1 MRPTAEGQEEQNRD
15 KPKPESRPEPR
26 EAEKPA
32 EPAAAAP
39 TPAPEPP
46 YEPYER
52 YVETPEPIW
61 QPEPTSPAPMFVEA
75 AESSTLPAA
84 PFAQPA
90 EEPQFDEPR
99 FDEPSYDA
107 PRFDEPRFDE
117 DDEDDDEDEEDDDE
131 DPEGHGGTEELGAAG
146 SEGEEKEGESPSAES
161 RRRRSRGRR
170 GGRRRNGRD
179 AAATPGT
186 PEAGAEDEED
196 EKPQPV
202 FEEPVPV
209 AAPSGRRRGAPARAP
224 SHSPSHA
231 PAPPPA
237 AAPTPGYRMRGNDSY
252 VINPSE
258 LEPMTREIVI
268 SVDRQRSGSDE
279 RKIALFCDFEN
290 IALGVRDSEIGK
302 FEITLILERLLEKG
316 KIIVKKAY
324 ADWERYSDYKR
335 PFHEAAIELIDIPQK
350 FYSGKNS
357 ADIKMVVDA
366 MDLSYSKEH
375 LDTFV
380 ILSGDSDFSPL
391 VSKLKENNKYVIG
404 IGVKN
409 SSSNLLVDNCD
420 EFIYYEDVWRDS
432 QKGPKLDGLN
442 KKTAEAFSLMIE
454 SIQAL
459 VRENKDVLW
468 GSMIKQTMQR
478 KKPSFNEGYYGY
490 STFSELLEDAERKQ
504 IIKLKKDQRSGTYIV
519 TGFAKTGET
528 MAPTSRR

>member
-1 MRPTAEGQEEQNRD
+1 MRPTAEGLEEDEKRD
-15 KPKPESRPEPR
+15 KPKHESVPKPR

-32 EPAAAAP
+32 EPAAAP
-39 TPAPEPP
+39 IPAIPEPP
-46 YEPYER
+46 SER
-52 YVETPEPIW
+52 YVEEPSQPFW
-61 QPEPTSPAPMFVEA
+61 QPEPTSPLPAPVFVESEVELA
-75 AESSTLPAA
+75 APGALPA
-84 PFAQPA
+84 
-90 EEPQFDEPR
+90 E
-99 FDEPSYDA
+99 
-107 PRFDEPRFDE
+107 EPRFDE
-117 DDEDDDEDEEDDDE
+117 DEEEDEEDE
-131 DPEGHGGTEELGAAG
+131 DTEEPEALGAA
-146 SEGEEKEGESPSAES
+146 ETDTDTEEKEGESRSAES

-170 GGRRRNGRD
+170 GGRRRNGQ
-179 AAATPGT
+179 AATAAPGT
-186 PEAGAEDEED
+186 AEKADTEDDDEDEES
-196 EKPQPV
+196 QPA
-202 FEEPVPV
+202 FEEPAPV
-209 AAPSGRRRGAPARAP
+209 VAPMPAPRRRTAAA
-224 SHSPSHA
+224 HA
-231 PAPPPA
+231 PAPVPA
-237 AAPTPGYRMRGNDSY
+237 PAPTPGYRMRGSDSY
-252 VINPSE
+252 VINQSE
-258 LEPMTREIVI
+258 LEPMTREIII
-268 SVDRQRSGSDE
+268 SVPDRQRSASDE

-290 IALGVRDSEIGK
+290 IALGVRDSDIGK

-528 MAPTSRR
+528 MAPTAGRR

>member
-1 MRPTAEGQEEQNRD
+1 MVLTSLAVASVSVWLVLPYLALMAVIVFTPPGRREREED
-15 KPKPESRPEPR
+15 G
-26 EAEKPA
+26 
-32 EPAAAAP
+32 
-39 TPAPEPP
+39 
-46 YEPYER
+46 
-52 YVETPEPIW
+52 
-61 QPEPTSPAPMFVEA
+61 
-75 AESSTLPAA
+75 
-84 PFAQPA
+84 A
-90 EEPQFDEPR
+90 EEPEEMEASETEP
-99 FDEPSYDA
+99 
-107 PRFDEPRFDE
+107 
-117 DDEDDDEDEEDDDE
+117 
-131 DPEGHGGTEELGAAG
+131 
-146 SEGEEKEGESPSAES
+146 EEKEGESKTEA

-170 GGRRRNGRD
+170 GGKKRVAKT
-179 AAATPGT
+179 AAAAPA
-186 PEAGAEDEED
+186 EEEEDEE
-196 EKPQPV
+196 EPV
-202 FEEPVPV
+202 REEPAPV
-209 AAPSGRRRGAPARAP
+209 AAPRRIAPV
-224 SHSPSHA
+224 
-231 PAPPPA
+231 
-237 AAPTPGYRMRGNDSY
+237 AAPQHRAARGGDSY
-252 VINPSE
+252 IISPAEAES
-258 LEPMTREIVI
+258 MSREIVI
-268 SVDRQRSGSDE
+268 SIPDRQRASDE

-290 IALGVRDSEIGK
+290 IALGVRDSDIGK
-302 FEITLILERLLEKG
+302 FEISLVLERLLEKG

-420 EFIYYEDVWRDS
+420 EFIYYEDVWRDA

-442 KKTAEAFSLMIE
+442 KKTAEAFSLMVE

-459 VRENKDVLW
+459 IRENKDVLW

-490 STFSELLEDAERKQ
+490 STFSELLEDAERKN

-519 TGFAKTGET
+519 TGFAKTGDGAT
-528 MAPTSRR
+528 AAGRR